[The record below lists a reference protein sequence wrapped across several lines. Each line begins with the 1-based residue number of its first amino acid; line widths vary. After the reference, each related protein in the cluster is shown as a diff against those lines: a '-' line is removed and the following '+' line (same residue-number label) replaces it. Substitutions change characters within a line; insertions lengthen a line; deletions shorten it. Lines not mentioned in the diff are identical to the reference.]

1 MAERGAHLSQLL
13 LDSSRP
19 SIFELVAQE
28 GLNQAL
34 RGTIKFFFRV
44 CKIMY
49 NSLNWYLLNFL
60 CLFRSVP
67 ITIQGFLALH
77 SDGLMKYNFFSI
89 LFYKTIT

>member
-13 LDSSRP
+13 LDTSRP

-44 CKIMY
+44 F
-49 NSLNWYLLNFL
+49 LLYFL
-60 CLFRSVP
+60 
-67 ITIQGFLALH
+67 IH
-77 SDGLMKYNFFSI
+77 
-89 LFYKTIT
+89 

>member
-34 RGTIKFFFRV
+34 RGTIKFVFRV
-44 CKIMY
+44 
-49 NSLNWYLLNFL
+49 SYL
-60 CLFRSVP
+60 
-67 ITIQGFLALH
+67 
-77 SDGLMKYNFFSI
+77 FSSY
-89 LFYKTIT
+89 FK

>member
-1 MAERGAHLSQLL
+1 MIIMAERGAHLSQLL

-44 CKIMY
+44 AFSLLY
-49 NSLNWYLLNFL
+49 PYPNLDNSKNEKEHFFL
-60 CLFRSVP
+60 
-67 ITIQGFLALH
+67 
-77 SDGLMKYNFFSI
+77 
-89 LFYKTIT
+89 